1 MKSYTM
7 ETKNGNRYL
16 YSKNLKQFITSNSIL
31 NTIVKEKDK
40 GVGDDVIKSLLL
52 QNSLESEIDYYFDFY
67 NFLKTNDFFNIENN
81 SSTIRYKKDDLIQN
95 ISNVRQV
102 VFEVTDDCNLSCKY
116 CGYGYFYNDYD
127 NRAKAKLSF
136 NKAKLLLDYI
146 FSYHNTYNNNS
157 LEREI
162 AIGFYGGEPLLNMTL
177 IKQIVSYID
186 SLNLEDLKIKYGMT
200 TNGMLLDKNFE
211 YLSEHNF
218 SLLVSLD
225 GDRRGSSYR
234 VTNNGKES
242 FDKVFSNLKLIEKE
256 APSLFKTIRFN
267 SVLHDR
273 NSVASLFKF
282 FKKEFGKDTKVSE
295 LSTIGIEPNK
305 KDEFLSIFNSS
316 LKSSEQAN
324 ISCDDTFK
332 YTLPETRLISD
343 LIFRDSN
350 VSYQDYSSLLLE
362 KKQVSTTGTCPP
374 FLKRLF
380 LSVSGKLLPCEKVDQ
395 RFAIGSVSETAV
407 NIDFEE
413 VANSYNNMLEDLY
426 SHTCVNCLK
435 NDVCDVCVLHAYD
448 QGNLNCSQQMSRSAF
463 SSGMAKKITCLE
475 RSPEMLQIINNSVKI
490 R

>member
-1 MKSYTM
+1 M
-7 ETKNGNRYL
+7 ETKCGNRYL
-16 YSKNLKQFITSNSIL
+16 YSKSLKQFISSNTIL
-31 NTIVKEKDK
+31 NTIVEEKNK
-40 GVGDDVIKSLLL
+40 NISNDVLKALLVKD
-52 QNSLESEIDYYFDFY
+52 SSEVEVDYYLGFY
-67 NFLKTNDFFNIENN
+67 NFLYTNGFFNRENN
-81 SSTIRYKKDDLIQN
+81 SSVVKYKKEDLIQN
-95 ISNVRQV
+95 ISNIRQV
-102 VFEVTDDCNLSCKY
+102 VFEVTDACNLSCKY

-127 NRAKAKLSF
+127 NRSKTNLTF

-146 FSYHNTYNNNS
+146 FSYHNTYNSNS

-162 AIGFYGGEPLLNMTL
+162 AIGFYGGEPLLNMRL
-177 IKQIVSYID
+177 IKQIVSYIE
-186 SLNLEDLKIKYGMT
+186 SLNLKDLKIKYGMT
-200 TNGMLLDKNFE
+200 TNGMLLDKYYE
-211 YLSEHNF
+211 YLSGHNF

-225 GDRRGSSYR
+225 GDRKGSSYR

-242 FDKVFSNLKLIEKE
+242 FDRVFSNLKLIEKE

-282 FKKEFGKDTKVSE
+282 FKMEFGKDTKVSE
-295 LSTIGIEPNK
+295 LSTIGIEPSK
-305 KDEFLSIFNSS
+305 KEEFLSIFNSS

-395 RFAIGSVSETAV
+395 RFAIGSVSETSV
-407 NIDFEE
+407 NVDFEE
-413 VANSYNNMLEDLY
+413 VANSYNKMLEDLY

-448 QGNLNCSQQMSRSAF
+448 QGNLNCSQQMWRSDF
-463 SSGMAKKITCLE
+463 LSNMVKKITCLE